1 MDTEALEEHFGGG
14 APGRSPGCGAPCF
27 FPQASGA
34 SGAAA
39 GNTQGVAESP
49 DSGVLTACAVGELRR
64 RECVR
69 EYASGLRDWLDVTEN
84 VLGWPGGQGETR
96 PGMQK
101 GEQGRVCVRARV
113 SATLF
118 YCSPQ

>member
-1 MDTEALEEHFGGG
+1 MDTEALEERFGG

-49 DSGVLTACAVGELRR
+49 DSGVLTVCAVGELRR

-69 EYASGLRDWLDVTEN
+69 EYASGLRD
-84 VLGWPGGQGETR
+84 
-96 PGMQK
+96 
-101 GEQGRVCVRARV
+101 
-113 SATLF
+113 
-118 YCSPQ
+118 

>member
-1 MDTEALEEHFGGG
+1 MERLV
-14 APGRSPGCGAPCF
+14 S
-27 FPQASGA
+27 FPKPRA

-39 GNTQGVAESP
+39 GNTKGVAESP

-101 GEQGRVCVRARV
+101 GEQGRVCVCVCARACLPRFFTAAL
-113 SATLF
+113 SKDKCT
-118 YCSPQ
+118 PQAKT